1 MSAFAQAIRA
11 RAVNDPCPP
20 EDLGQIAACRTL
32 RRLVCFVAAALDV
45 RFAFVA
51 AFEEPA
57 SSRGGRNASLW
68 LARDFGLRSEFV
80 RAELPG
86 ALPEGVSSDWATA
99 LRHVW
104 PNEQELAERAEV
116 RCIAVALCD
125 PHERVLGHL
134 GLLDSGQGPGL
145 LLLERLRPLRR
156 LAVAELQRWA
166 GGFDA
171 GNDQG

>member
-1 MSAFAQAIRA
+1 M
-11 RAVNDPCPP
+11 NDPCPP

-51 AFEEPA
+51 AFEELA
-57 SSRGGRNASLW
+57 AARGVRNASLW

-80 RAELPG
+80 RVELPE
-86 ALPEGVSSDWATA
+86 APPEVSADWAPA
-99 LRHVW
+99 LRRVW
-104 PNEQELAERAEV
+104 PDEQELAEHTDV

-125 PHERVLGHL
+125 PQERVFGHL
-134 GLLDSGQGPGL
+134 GLVDSGRAPGL

-156 LAVAELQRWA
+156 LASAELLRWTA
-166 GGFDA
+166 GSDPV
-171 GNDQG
+171 